1 MSSALDIANLAL
13 SNLGAQATVASI
25 DPPEQ
30 SAEGGICAQFYPMAR
45 DAVLQAFPWSFST
58 GRARLAPLTVEW
70 DQWQYCYAKPQ
81 DALSIRAVMASDAT
95 GDGQAD
101 RQPYTIETNSTGQ
114 EVILTNMADAICL
127 YTKGNINTAR
137 FPPMVVIAMS
147 WQLAS
152 MMAGPLIK
160 GDAGAAEAKRC
171 EAIASSW
178 LSRAAANDANQR
190 KVDLE
195 FKPNWIEQR

>member
-1 MSSALDIANLAL
+1 MSSELDIANLAL

-25 DPPEQ
+25 NPPEA
-30 SAEGGICAQFYPMAR
+30 SAEGVLCAQFYPMAR

-81 DALSIRAVMASDAT
+81 DALCIRAVMASDAT
-95 GDGQAD
+95 GDSKDD
-101 RQPYTIETNSTGQ
+101 RQPYTIETNAAGQ
-114 EVILTNMADAICL
+114 EVILTNQPDAICL
-127 YTKGNINTAR
+127 YTKGNINPSR
-137 FPPMVVIAMS
+137 FPPLVVIAMS

-152 MMAGPLIK
+152 MMSGPLIK
-160 GDAGAAEAKRC
+160 GDAGSAEAKRC
-171 EAIASSW
+171 EQIASSW

-195 FKPNWIEQR
+195 FTPTWIAQR